1 MPLNIE
7 YWALQTL
14 ALLITA
20 LLIPRLT
27 ISGPIS
33 GLIAVVSISLMNTY
47 LWDAALFF
55 SIPNHLT
62 LHTATLLLVN
72 GVLFWILVKVL
83 PGIEV
88 KGFLPALAAPVVFTI
103 TSIIIQRYGREIDW
117 NQLATYLV
125 ELLSKLKGDFQ
136 GAGDKQ
142 SSIISWLAP
151 YHLT

>member
-27 ISGPIS
+27 ISGPVS
-33 GLIAVVSISLMNTY
+33 GLIAVLSISLMNTY

-55 SIPNHLT
+55 KIPDHLT
-62 LHTATLLLVN
+62 LHTATLFLVN
-72 GVLFWILVKVL
+72 GALFWILVKVL

-117 NQLATYLV
+117 NQIANYLV
-125 ELLSKLKGDFQ
+125 ELLTKLKGDLQ
-136 GAGDKQ
+136 GSGNKQ
-142 SSIISWLAP
+142 SGITSWLAQ